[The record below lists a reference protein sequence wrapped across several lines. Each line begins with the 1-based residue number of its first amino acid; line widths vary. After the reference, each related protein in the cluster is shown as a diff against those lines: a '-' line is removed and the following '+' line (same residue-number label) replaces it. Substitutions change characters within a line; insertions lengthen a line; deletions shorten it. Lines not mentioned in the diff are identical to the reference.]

1 MRTPE
6 VPNPEP
12 SKSAS
17 IPRWLVPIIWAL
29 GFPLAHVALPWGI
42 SLLSARYGWVA
53 GRPGSVNLL
62 AWILIL
68 TGLGGVLWTMALHL
82 AQTPSKVE
90 LERTPKYLLRQ
101 GPYQFTRNPM
111 YLAELILWLGW
122 ALFYGSIAVLISLL
136 VLGSLM
142 NLRVVR
148 REEPELEARF
158 GEVYRQYK
166 RTVPRWLG
174 KIRN

>member
-1 MRTPE
+1 MSTPE

-12 SKSAS
+12 SKRAS
-17 IPRWLVPIIWAL
+17 IPRWLVPIFWAG
-29 GFPLAHVALPWGI
+29 GFLLVHVALPWSI
-42 SLLSARYGWVA
+42 SLLSTRYGWVA
-53 GRPGSVNLL
+53 GRPGRANLF

-68 TGLGGVLWTMALHL
+68 TGLGGVLWTMALHFARTSL
-82 AQTPSKVE
+82 KVE

-136 VLGSLM
+136 VLES
-142 NLRVVR
+142 VS
-148 REEPELEARF
+148 
-158 GEVYRQYK
+158 
-166 RTVPRWLG
+166 
-174 KIRN
+174 